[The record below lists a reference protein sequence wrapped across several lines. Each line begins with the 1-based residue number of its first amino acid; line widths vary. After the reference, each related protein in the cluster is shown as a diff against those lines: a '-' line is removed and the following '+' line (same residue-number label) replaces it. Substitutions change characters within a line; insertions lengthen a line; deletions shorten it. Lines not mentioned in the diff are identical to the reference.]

1 MSLAYD
7 EYLAEHIGNVN
18 KGLHWMLDNLFLS
31 QKEKTAIE
39 TAMTEFNHDE
49 SKYSTEE
56 YNAYDQYFYGGNRSY
71 KVVQDFNYA
80 WLHHI
85 HQNPHHWQYWVLL
98 EDDPEEEGCD
108 LKYQPGTGEYN
119 AHIGKFPIKTLLIPL
134 PYIFEMIA
142 DWWTFSWKEG
152 NLFEIFNWYA
162 DHRAKQ
168 YIHPESREIIEYIL
182 VKIWNILIMQETVA
196 EHDISEIEAQ
206 YKRLWMEQ
214 DNNTQNYHDLFW
226 ESGKPPVPTISHSI
240 TEPLGKVINVHET
253 ENGLEITV
261 EHSDEEDHLEHH
273 GILGQKW
280 GVRRYQN
287 ADGTRTAEG
296 KQREAHTRRTN
307 NALSTVDAVNKI
319 VATLPEQE
327 QLMLGVGRN
336 DKKWIPDDR
345 RKQIASEIAKTFI
358 EYDGDEPVSML
369 EIWDIGDGKAD
380 IALATNPK
388 YRGTGVTSKNIKAAV
403 DWFNSGNNK
412 QFDQL
417 QWNNLKMNPKSGQI
431 AEHYGFGDYD
441 EDDKWE
447 YRRIFKDKPIKHS
460 EPEDDEDLYGVPEL
474 KKFPMPDKKHVKS
487 AIRFFNYVDPK
498 YEKELAEAIIEKA
511 EEFGLDLESDISVGD
526 ENMFKKY
533 ITADDSKESNKD
545 RVLTH
550 YGIKGQTWGERRFQ
564 YADGSLT
571 PEGRKRYL
579 KESKLDPSSKKDSK
593 KSDPLFDISKLGK
606 GTYTP
611 PGAPGPDGRVGSVTG
626 AKEPEYDQWE
636 KNLYSEFEKSGINP
650 SNMSDAE
657 FKALLVK
664 KGILKEDAADSL
676 VKTMKQKAMMNYKIY
691 SKKDEPAAAETT
703 TAAADT
709 DDKKSKKS
717 SGESSGGS
725 GRASGGSS
733 GSGSGAKQSQAND
746 ISAVKTN
753 EKPSVDSLEKS
764 ITSKIEKLS
773 KLKEGAISLGDILS
787 DDMDGFITKL
797 SDLIDDDI
805 SGLSYKD
812 LKELR
817 ERLQKQYEDS
827 KKDKETE
834 NEKEGKE
841 DTEDEEEKK
850 EK

>member
-7 EYLAEHIGNVN
+7 QYLAEHIGNVN
-18 KGLHWMLDNLFLS
+18 KGLHWMLDNLGLS
-31 QKEKTAIE
+31 QEEKSAIE
-39 TAMTEFNHDE
+39 TAMVSFNHDE

-85 HQNPHHWQYWVLL
+85 HNNPHHWQYWVLL
-98 EDDPEEEGCD
+98 EDDPVSN
-108 LKYQPGTGEYN
+108 LPY
-119 AHIGKFPIKTLLIPL
+119 KTLPIPL

-142 DWWTFSWKEG
+142 DWWSFSWKSG
-152 NLFEIFNWYA
+152 NLFGIFEWYGE
-162 DHRAKQ
+162 HRDKQ
-168 YIHPESREIIEYIL
+168 YIDPNSRMIL
-182 VKIWNILIMQETVA
+182 ERILEKIWDVLIMQETVA
-196 EHDISEIEAQ
+196 GHDISEIEGQ
-206 YKRLWMEQ
+206 YRRFWIEQ
-214 DNNTQNYHDLFW
+214 KMDQLNL
-226 ESGKPPVPTISHSI
+226 
-240 TEPLGKVINVHET
+240 
-253 ENGLEITV
+253 
-261 EHSDEEDHLEHH
+261 EHSDTED
-273 GILGQKW
+273 
-280 GVRRYQN
+280 
-287 ADGTRTAEG
+287 
-296 KQREAHTRRTN
+296 
-307 NALSTVDAVNKI
+307 S
-319 VATLPEQE
+319 
-327 QLMLGVGRN
+327 
-336 DKKWIPDDR
+336 
-345 RKQIASEIAKTFI
+345 
-358 EYDGDEPVSML
+358 
-369 EIWDIGDGKAD
+369 
-380 IALATNPK
+380 
-388 YRGTGVTSKNIKAAV
+388 
-403 DWFNSGNNK
+403 
-412 QFDQL
+412 
-417 QWNNLKMNPKSGQI
+417 
-431 AEHYGFGDYD
+431 
-441 EDDKWE
+441 
-447 YRRIFKDKPIKHS
+447 
-460 EPEDDEDLYGVPEL
+460 DEDLYGVPEL

-511 EEFGLDLESDISVGD
+511 EEFGLDLKKDITIGD

-533 ITADDSKESNKD
+533 IVADDDENKNED

-579 KESKLDPSSKKDSK
+579 KDEKMDPSNKKDDK
-593 KSDPLFDISKLGK
+593 KSDPLFDISKLGQ

-611 PGAPGPDGRVGSVTG
+611 PGA
-626 AKEPEYDQWE
+626 KEPEYNQWE
-636 KNLYSEFEKSGINP
+636 KDLYSEFEKSGINP

-676 VKTMKQKAMMNYKIY
+676 VKTMKQKAMTNYKIY

-703 TAAADT
+703 TTAADT
-709 DDKKSKKS
+709 DDDKKSKKS
-717 SGESSGGS
+717 SGESSGSS
-725 GRASGGSS
+725 GRASGGSN
-733 GSGSGAKQSQAND
+733 GSGSGAKQAQAND
-746 ISAVKTN
+746 ISAIKTN
-753 EKPSVDSLEKS
+753 EKPSVDSLEQS

-787 DDMDGFITKL
+787 DDMDGFIAKL

-827 KKDKETE
+827 KKDKESDDKSEE
-834 NEKEGKE
+834 NEE
-841 DTEDEEEKK
+841 DKAEDEEKK

>member
-1 MSLAYD
+1 MSYAYD
-7 EYLAEHIGNVN
+7 EYLAEHIGNIN
-18 KGLHWMLDNLFLS
+18 KGLHWMLDNLALS
-31 QKEKTAIE
+31 QEEKSAIE
-39 TAMTEFNHDE
+39 TTMVSFNHDE

-56 YNAYDQYFYGGNRSY
+56 YDAYDRYFYGGNRSY

-98 EDDPEEEGCD
+98 EDDPETE
-108 LKYQPGTGEYN
+108 LPY
-119 AHIGKFPIKTLLIPL
+119 KTLMIPL

-142 DWWTFSWKEG
+142 DWWSFSWKSG

-162 DHRAKQ
+162 EHRDKQ
-168 YIHPESREIIEYIL
+168 YINLNSRMIL
-182 VKIWNILIMQETVA
+182 ERVLEKIWDVLIMQEAVA
-196 EHDISEIEAQ
+196 GHDISEIEGQ
-206 YKRLWMEQ
+206 YRRFWIEQ
-214 DNNTQNYHDLFW
+214 KMDQLNL
-226 ESGKPPVPTISHSI
+226 
-240 TEPLGKVINVHET
+240 
-253 ENGLEITV
+253 
-261 EHSDEEDHLEHH
+261 EHSDTED
-273 GILGQKW
+273 
-280 GVRRYQN
+280 
-287 ADGTRTAEG
+287 
-296 KQREAHTRRTN
+296 
-307 NALSTVDAVNKI
+307 S
-319 VATLPEQE
+319 
-327 QLMLGVGRN
+327 
-336 DKKWIPDDR
+336 
-345 RKQIASEIAKTFI
+345 
-358 EYDGDEPVSML
+358 
-369 EIWDIGDGKAD
+369 
-380 IALATNPK
+380 
-388 YRGTGVTSKNIKAAV
+388 
-403 DWFNSGNNK
+403 
-412 QFDQL
+412 
-417 QWNNLKMNPKSGQI
+417 
-431 AEHYGFGDYD
+431 
-441 EDDKWE
+441 
-447 YRRIFKDKPIKHS
+447 
-460 EPEDDEDLYGVPEL
+460 DEDLYGVPEL

-511 EEFGLDLESDISVGD
+511 KEFGLDLKKDITIGD

-533 ITADDSKESNKD
+533 IVTDDDENKNED

-579 KESKLDPSSKKDSK
+579 KDEKMDPSNKKGDK
-593 KSDPLFDISKLGK
+593 KSDPLFDISKLGQ

-636 KNLYSEFEKSGINP
+636 KDLYSEFEKSGINP

-676 VKTMKQKAMMNYKIY
+676 VKTMKQKAMTNYKIY
-691 SKKDEPAAAETT
+691 SKKDKPAAAETT
-703 TAAADT
+703 TTAADT
-709 DDKKSKKS
+709 DDDKKSKKG
-717 SGESSGGS
+717 SGESSGSS

-733 GSGSGAKQSQAND
+733 GSGSGAKQSADN
-746 ISAVKTN
+746 SVVTTK
-753 EKPSVDSLEKS
+753 EKPSVDSLERS

-787 DDMDGFITKL
+787 DDMDGFIAKL
-797 SDLIDDDI
+797 SGLIDDDI

-827 KKDKETE
+827 KKDKESE
-834 NEKEGKE
+834 SDKKE
-841 DTEDEEEKK
+841 DEEDEEEKK